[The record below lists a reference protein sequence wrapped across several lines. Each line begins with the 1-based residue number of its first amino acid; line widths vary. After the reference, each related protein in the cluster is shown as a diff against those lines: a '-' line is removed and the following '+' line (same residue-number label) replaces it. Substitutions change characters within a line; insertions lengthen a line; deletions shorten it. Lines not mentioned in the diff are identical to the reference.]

1 MLGGRMTTTTSR
13 KHNTEANMFRVF
25 SEGDDVYRLEN
36 ADGARV
42 GTIRNRAIGF
52 RGFATER
59 DAREAAIA
67 AWRAMTDA
75 LRREYPSWPRYEL
88 VLDRLTTTHDGAY
101 EWFYDGTMAIARLLR
116 PRNADR
122 ESTFGIELLLPS
134 YASEGVAITAAHG
147 MARAVA
153 PHRDEPAYAA
163 PALAGRA
170 SADAGLAEVG
180 STAPV

>member
-1 MLGGRMTTTTSR
+1 ML
-13 KHNTEANMFRVF
+13 RVF
-25 SEGDDVYRLEN
+25 SEGDDLYRLEN
-36 ADGARV
+36 EAGTHV

-101 EWFYDGTMAIARLLR
+101 EWYYDGTMAIARLLR
-116 PRNADR
+116 PRRVGR
-122 ESTFGIELLLPS
+122 EESFGIELLLPS

-153 PHRDEPAYAA
+153 PYRDDATHTA
-163 PALAGRA
+163 PALGAPVAGARA
-170 SADAGLAEVG
+170 AIVEAE

>member
-1 MLGGRMTTTTSR
+1 
-13 KHNTEANMFRVF
+13 MFRVF
-25 SEGDDVYRLEN
+25 SEGDDVYRLED
-36 ADGARV
+36 AAGAHV
-42 GTIRNRAIGF
+42 GTIRNRTISF

-101 EWFYDGTMAIARLLR
+101 EWYYDGTMAIARLLR
-116 PRNADR
+116 PRRVDH
-122 ESTFGIELLLPS
+122 ESSFGVELLLPS

-153 PHRDEPAYAA
+153 PYRGELSNAA
-163 PALAGRA
+163 PPLGAGVTGARA
-170 SADAGLAEVG
+170 SIAEVG
-180 STAPV
+180 SGAPV

>member
-1 MLGGRMTTTTSR
+1 ML
-13 KHNTEANMFRVF
+13 RVF
-25 SEGDDVYRLEN
+25 SEGDDLYRLEN
-36 ADGARV
+36 EAGTHV
-42 GTIRNRAIGF
+42 GTIRNRTIGF

-101 EWFYDGTMAIARLLR
+101 EWYYDGTMAIARLLR
-116 PRNADR
+116 PRRVGR
-122 ESTFGIELLLPS
+122 EESFGIELLLPS
-134 YASEGVAITAAHG
+134 YASEAVAISAAHA

-153 PHRDEPAYAA
+153 PYRDEPAPSESGAV
-163 PALAGRA
+163 PDLAG
-170 SADAGLAEVG
+170 SKEDAAA
-180 STAPV
+180 TAA

>member
-1 MLGGRMTTTTSR
+1 
-13 KHNTEANMFRVF
+13 MFRVF
-25 SEGDDVYRLEN
+25 SEGDDLYRLED
-36 ADGARV
+36 AAGAHV
-42 GTIRNRAIGF
+42 GTIRNRTIGF

-59 DAREAAIA
+59 HARDAAIS
-67 AWRAMTDA
+67 AWHAMTDA

-116 PRNADR
+116 PRRSGPED
-122 ESTFGIELLLPS
+122 TFGIELLLPS

-153 PHRDEPAYAA
+153 PHRGGTPHTDAHRARMEMGSPVPA
-163 PALAGRA
+163 
-170 SADAGLAEVG
+170 
-180 STAPV
+180 

>member
-1 MLGGRMTTTTSR
+1 ML
-13 KHNTEANMFRVF
+13 RVF
-25 SEGDDVYRLEN
+25 SEGDDVYRLED
-36 ADGARV
+36 ATGSHV
-42 GTIRNRAIGF
+42 GTIRNRTISF

-59 DAREAAIA
+59 DARAAAIA

-101 EWFYDGTMAIARLLR
+101 EWYYDGTMAIARLRR
-116 PRNADR
+116 PRRVDH
-122 ESTFGIELLLPS
+122 ESSFGVELLLPS

-153 PHRDEPAYAA
+153 PYRDDPSNAA
-163 PALAGRA
+163 PALGAGVAGARA
-170 SADAGLAEVG
+170 SIAEVG
-180 STAPV
+180 SGAPV